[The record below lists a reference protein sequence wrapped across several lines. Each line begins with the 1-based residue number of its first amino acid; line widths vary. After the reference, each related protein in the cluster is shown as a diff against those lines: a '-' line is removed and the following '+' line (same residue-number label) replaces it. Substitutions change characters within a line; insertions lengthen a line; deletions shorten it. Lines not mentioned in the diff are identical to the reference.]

1 MFETSHLVKS
11 HSVVS
16 LVLPSVQGHSRI
28 PLVCNIDFQLGQL
41 EWALEYQRS
50 LKESWPHHN

>member
-11 HSVVS
+11 HSAFP
-16 LVLPSVQGHSRI
+16 LVLPSLQGHPRI
-28 PLVCNIDFQLGQL
+28 PLVCNTDLQLGQL

-50 LKESWPHHN
+50 LIESWPYHN